1 MSFFRLSWF
10 FVDDDEYHHEGV
22 AMRAARRNRT
32 NENDDG
38 STSAIHIL
46 MTVCWDPQMMATRFS
61 KRIASAGGEYG
72 AIGWYRA
79 VEFVGREFSG
89 VENSSWSPNT
99 LVDPSLCVL
108 SCSAFGHFWMV
119 DNGFRR
125 FRGDEGPCGIR
136 RADWDLTFVWNDA
149 KASGTE
155 RNIWLR
161 CSI

>member
-1 MSFFRLSWF
+1 
-10 FVDDDEYHHEGV
+10 
-22 AMRAARRNRT
+22 MRAARRNRT

-72 AIGWYRA
+72 AKGWYRA

-136 RADWDLTFVWNDA
+136 RADWDLTLYGMMQRLAELNETFGCAVQFEHYDDEELNWN
-149 KASGTE
+149 E
-155 RNIWLR
+155 WNV
-161 CSI
+161 